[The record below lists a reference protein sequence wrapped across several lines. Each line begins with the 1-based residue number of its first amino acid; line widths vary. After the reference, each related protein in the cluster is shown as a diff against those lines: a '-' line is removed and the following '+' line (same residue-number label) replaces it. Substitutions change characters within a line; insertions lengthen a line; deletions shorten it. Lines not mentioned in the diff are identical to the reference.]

1 MSFMIE
7 VIIYYWS
14 DYPGGMIPIL
24 QRTQHIQNI
33 TYQDY
38 SLETFSYCMCER
50 KKGCHAFTTSPHKG
64 ESPYSLMYPNT
75 SDNANGFNL
84 TPQILA
90 FLGGGMLGAW
100 HHKSPAT
107 QSKAQL
113 MSLLDK
119 HIGSRMF
126 ISNRTLGRGK
136 YCAAIKRELRDK
148 QWCDTSRK
156 KGV

>member
-1 MSFMIE
+1 
-7 VIIYYWS
+7 
-14 DYPGGMIPIL
+14 
-24 QRTQHIQNI
+24 
-33 TYQDY
+33 
-38 SLETFSYCMCER
+38 
-50 KKGCHAFTTSPHKG
+50 
-64 ESPYSLMYPNT
+64 
-75 SDNANGFNL
+75 
-84 TPQILA
+84 
-90 FLGGGMLGAW
+90 MLGAW

-119 HIGSRMF
+119 HGSLLLLEVGSRMF